1 MIVGL
6 TGKSC
11 SGKNHVG
18 TILKKMGLEVW
29 DLDVLAHDGLYANS
43 DAIIKLFGPEIVHH
57 EDGKDIIS
65 RKAIGK
71 VVFSDPG
78 MRKKLEDILYP
89 WLRGLI
95 LDWKDSHPDRNLVL
109 NGALLYRSG
118 FNNLCDFII
127 YVDADYD
134 VRLKRAM
141 SRDGISE
148 EAFRLREQSQSD
160 VDFRDVDYGVPL
172 EVVTNNNT
180 HMDKLNQ
187 QVFNICDRLGMEQ
200 HSIQEF

>member
-11 SGKNHVG
+11 SGKNQVG
-18 TILKKMGLEVW
+18 TILKEKGMEVW

-43 DAIIKLFGPEIVHH
+43 DAIIKLFGPDIVYH

-95 LDWKDSHPDRNLVL
+95 LDWKNSHPDGKLVI

-118 FNNLCDFII
+118 FNAMCDFII
-127 YVDADYD
+127 YVDADFD
-134 VRLKRAM
+134 VRLERAVA
-141 SRDGISE
+141 RDGISE
-148 EAFRLREQSQSD
+148 EVFRLREQSQKD

-172 EVVTNNNT
+172 AVVTNNNT
-180 HMDKLNQ
+180 HMDKLIQ
-187 QVFNICDRLGMEQ
+187 QVFNICDRLGME
-200 HSIQEF
+200 